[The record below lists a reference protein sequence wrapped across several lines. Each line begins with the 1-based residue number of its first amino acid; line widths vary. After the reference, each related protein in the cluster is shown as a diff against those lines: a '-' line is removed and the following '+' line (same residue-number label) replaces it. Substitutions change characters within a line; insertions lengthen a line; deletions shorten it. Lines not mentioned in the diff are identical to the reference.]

1 MYRGIGRSLAGVRQL
16 CAARVGNADN
26 LTKARRV
33 RGAVMSVEAN
43 KYIRG
48 GGKMNASV
56 ARLFSR
62 NSESENEMAKNFGIH
77 LSIKLKG
84 ANYHYL
90 VLRQDQERDG
100 SDSRYLTKP

>member
-56 ARLFSR
+56 ARLFLEIQR
-62 NSESENEMAKNFGIH
+62 
-77 LSIKLKG
+77 
-84 ANYHYL
+84 
-90 VLRQDQERDG
+90 VR
-100 SDSRYLTKP
+100 TKWRRILGYI